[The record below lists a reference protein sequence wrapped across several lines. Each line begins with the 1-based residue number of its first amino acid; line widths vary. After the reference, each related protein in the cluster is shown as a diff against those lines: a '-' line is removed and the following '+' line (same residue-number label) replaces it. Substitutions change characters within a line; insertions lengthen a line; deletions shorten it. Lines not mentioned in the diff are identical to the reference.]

1 MPFLQLHPH
10 VPQPLRVQRYRSST
24 ALSAM
29 AKAPEDMTFED
40 LEAVCA
46 GYCCRALTVPFVS
59 GALPL
64 GSWSHVNFPMAD
76 IEEHDGNPAVHY
88 IHVITRHSMEIF
100 FGDLA
105 LQYKNAIM
113 HKDLDLLRRPF
124 GPKVA
129 VPKDTKLQFIVLD
142 SVDGTVTVFK
152 HYIFPQKCKPSF
164 VKNISFGRLYRPN
177 FMSQKSTVG
186 KQILQ
191 HCLQN
196 MGGHQFRCFDILTEV
211 APGHSK
217 TKAFDG
223 VLARKEFDW
232 PLPLTERFYRKWALQ
247 MLEEVWNF
255 DVASLV
261 MLGEPNTGKSPLCRS
276 ILIESWAL
284 PSWGQTLSPNHPWD
298 WLSEGRGRLCCHGR
312 LPRWPRNAACRH
324 QDLEVFSGRRPVR
337 IDGVGSMGSGEMGA
351 KSASCCCSQRL
362 WGQSWWRRSPC
373 AKLAFPKVLGND
385 RPAISDNA
393 SNADVNAILKRSVF
407 IVVTKGFVYHRQNG
421 VNEDPVSIG
430 LPWMALT
437 F

>member
-29 AKAPEDMTFED
+29 AKAPEDMTFKD

-88 IHVITRHSMEIF
+88 IHVITRHSMEIS

-142 SVDGTVTVFK
+142 SVDGTVIVFK

-217 TKAFDG
+217 TKAFDDLEDEDLDKGFDFLKQNAPRSSSDLQQLSWQTKQLRKRTCPIYGWPHALIEKALRCLSSDG

-276 ILIESWAL
+276 ILIES
-284 PSWGQTLSPNHPWD
+284 
-298 WLSEGRGRLCCHGR
+298 
-312 LPRWPRNAACRH
+312 
-324 QDLEVFSGRRPVR
+324 
-337 IDGVGSMGSGEMGA
+337 
-351 KSASCCCSQRL
+351 
-362 WGQSWWRRSPC
+362 
-373 AKLAFPKVLGND
+373 
-385 RPAISDNA
+385 
-393 SNADVNAILKRSVF
+393 
-407 IVVTKGFVYHRQNG
+407 
-421 VNEDPVSIG
+421 
-430 LPWMALT
+430 
-437 F
+437 